1 MPLTI
6 VGSFQ
11 FFIIATFSR
20 FTLILFVK
28 IIKPKNFVQVILNS
42 NFLMSTWRLA

>member
-6 VGSFQ
+6 VSSFQ
-11 FFIIATFSR
+11 FFIIVTFSG

-28 IIKPKNFVQVILNS
+28 IIKPKNSTQVTLNF
-42 NFLMSTWRLA
+42 NFLIST